1 MIGISDTCNIFVLH
15 KNWLEVLAIPTL
27 TQLNT
32 VNYISSL
39 QYANEILCISKF
51 VVRKRNLQKKKN
63 VFKNSFVF
71 RLGLKLR
78 KLYSRR
84 EQTVFNFSSSSFSLT
99 SLTYR
104 RSFTLAYFFF
114 LNNSHKIRKFGQTDP
129 LIMSTI

>member
-1 MIGISDTCNIFVLH
+1 MIGISDTCNIFALH
-15 KNWLEVLAIPTL
+15 KNWLEVLAILTL

-51 VVRKRNLQKKKN
+51 VVRKRNLQKIKN

-84 EQTVFNFSSSSFSLT
+84 EQTVFFSLLLL
-99 SLTYR
+99 SLSHHWPTDVH
-104 RSFTLAYFFF
+104 SLWHIFF
-114 LNNSHKIRKFGQTDP
+114 LNRSHKIRKFGQTDP